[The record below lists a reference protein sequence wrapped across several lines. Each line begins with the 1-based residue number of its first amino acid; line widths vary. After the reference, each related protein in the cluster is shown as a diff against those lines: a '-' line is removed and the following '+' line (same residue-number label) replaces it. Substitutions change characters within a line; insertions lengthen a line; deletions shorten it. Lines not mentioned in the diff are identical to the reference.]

1 MKKQSLLE
9 IKQAINEYLAD
20 KSEMEQQ
27 DRVELYIN
35 LNKFLEPKQYEE
47 NIKVLELH
55 RRNKWKYI
63 KSMDKFQHG
72 NY

>member
-55 RRNKWKYI
+55 RRNK
-63 KSMDKFQHG
+63 
-72 NY
+72 